1 VKTEIVF
8 LVLLAAFL
16 HAGWNAL
23 VKTASDRL
31 LVFAAIALITSVAG
45 AVMIPFVGA
54 PRPAS
59 WWAIGLST
67 LLHYAYYGFL
77 FQAYRFGDLSQIY
90 PLARGLAPVLV
101 AAGAVVLSGEVLSVW
116 AVTGLAIASLGI
128 CSIAFFQ
135 DASLRRDPAT
145 LFFAAGTG
153 TVIAAYTVSDGV
165 GVRLSGSPFGYIAW
179 LFCLEFPVVLFAMHR
194 RRGRFVAFFRTGW
207 KHSLGTG
214 LSSLIAYGLV
224 IYAVAFAPMAAVSA
238 LRESS
243 VIIAALIG
251 TLVLKE
257 RHWRQRVAAAVM
269 VAFGVALI
277 TGAS

>member
-1 VKTEIVF
+1 LSIEIAL

-23 VKTASDRL
+23 VKTAPDRL
-31 LVFAAIALITSVAG
+31 LVFAAIALVTSLAG
-45 AVMIPFVGA
+45 ALMIPFVA
-54 PRPAS
+54 VPRPAS

-77 FQAYRFGDLSQIY
+77 FQAYRSGDLSQIY

-101 AAGAVVLSGEVLSVW
+101 AAGAVIFGGEVLSPW
-116 AVTGLAIASLGI
+116 AAAGLLIASCGI

-135 DASLRRDPAT
+135 GSSLRKEPAT

-153 TVIAAYTVSDGV
+153 AVIAAYTVSDGV
-165 GVRLSGSPFGYIAW
+165 GVRLSGDPLGYIAW
-179 LFCLEFPVVLFAMHR
+179 LFFFEFPFVLFAVYR
-194 RRGRFVAFFRTGW
+194 RRGRFVAFFRSEWG
-207 KHSLGTG
+207 HSLGAG
-214 LSSLIAYGLV
+214 LSSLLAYGFV

-251 TLVLKE
+251 TLLLKE
-257 RHWRQRVAAAVM
+257 RHWQQRVAAAVV

-277 TGAS
+277 TGVG

>member
-1 VKTEIVF
+1 MGIDIAI

-23 VKTASDRL
+23 VKSAPDRL
-31 LVFAAIALITSVAG
+31 LVLASIALITTVTG
-45 AVMIPFVGA
+45 GLLIPHVT
-54 PRPAS
+54 PPHPAS
-59 WWAIGLST
+59 WWAIGIST
-67 LLHYAYYGFL
+67 LLHYAYYWFL
-77 FQAYRFGDLSQIY
+77 FQSYRFGDLSQIY
-90 PLARGLAPVLV
+90 PLARGVAPVLV
-101 AAGAVVLSGEVLSVW
+101 AAGAVVFSGEALSGW
-116 AVTGLAIASLGI
+116 GIAGLAIASLGI

-135 DASLRRDPAT
+135 DSSLKRDPST

-165 GVRLSGSPFGYIAW
+165 GVRLSGSPLGYIAW
-179 LFCLEFPVVLFAMHR
+179 LFLFEFPVVLFALYR
-194 RRGRFVAFFRTGW
+194 RRGGFVGYLRTEW
-207 KHSLGTG
+207 KTAAGTG
-214 LSSLIAYGLV
+214 LSSLMAYGLV

-257 RHWRQRVAAAVM
+257 RHWRQRVAAAVL
-269 VAFGVALI
+269 VACGVALI
-277 TGAS
+277 TGGG